1 MSAPGAP
8 SRPFSDVLL
17 EAAARVDELD
27 RSELAR
33 LLMRAAIR
41 LRLVDRVALS
51 LEHIPVAAYHLLR
64 RLSHG
69 PVPVAALH
77 GREDQGLVSFLVS
90 RELAVLDN
98 DGTTL
103 EITPVGEELGSIAD
117 ERSSHSP
124 EQA

>member
-1 MSAPGAP
+1 MSAPGARP
-8 SRPFSDVLL
+8 RPFSDVLL

-27 RSELAR
+27 RTELAR

-41 LRLVDRVALS
+41 LRLVDKVALS

-69 PVPVAALH
+69 PVAFAALH
-77 GREDQGLVSFLVS
+77 GREDEDLVGFLVS
-90 RELAVLDN
+90 RDLAVLSE

-103 EITPVGEELGSIAD
+103 AITPVGEELGSIAD
-117 ERSSHSP
+117 ERSLHLP
-124 EQA
+124 EQK